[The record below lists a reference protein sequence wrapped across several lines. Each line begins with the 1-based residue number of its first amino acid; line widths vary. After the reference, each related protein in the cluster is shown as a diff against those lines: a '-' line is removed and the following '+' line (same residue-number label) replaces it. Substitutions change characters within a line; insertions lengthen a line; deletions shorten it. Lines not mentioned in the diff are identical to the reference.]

1 MGAAVTSVM
10 GAVGS
15 AMAPL
20 GFAAVGIGAA
30 AGAWL
35 RWFLSLALN
44 ARLETLP
51 LGTLA
56 ANLIGGYLIGICV
69 ALFQD
74 MPQLAPEWRLLLM
87 TGFLG
92 GLTTFST
99 FSAEALVLLQRGAY
113 GSAMLHA
120 GSHLLG
126 SVALCIAGFATWR
139 WLNA

>member
-1 MGAAVTSVM
+1 MGAAVT
-10 GAVGS
+10 AVVS
-15 AMAPL
+15 SMAPL

-30 AGAWL
+30 VGAWL
-35 RWFLSLALN
+35 RWALSLAFN
-44 ARLETLP
+44 ARIESLP

-56 ANLIGGYLIGICV
+56 ANLIGGYLIGIAV

-74 MPQLAPEWRLLLM
+74 MPQLAPEWRLLLV

-99 FSAEALVLLQRGAY
+99 FSAEAVVLLQRGAY
-113 GSAMLHA
+113 GWALLHS
-120 GSHLLG
+120 GVHLLG

-139 WLNA
+139 WLTA